1 MLHSWHLDAD
11 LDYAGGVPPVNGSWL
26 LVHPPGAWALRPDAV
41 TQIPNLMLASDYVRT
56 HIDLASMEG
65 ACEAGKRAANGVLE
79 RDASTAA
86 RVRIWPLEEPAKFDH
101 WKRLDAD
108 LYRRGKPHL
117 FELLHLDNAFVAA
130 DVLRRFAT
138 ITGLARLDDLLD
150 EIKLTELV
158 EGLLR
163 RIEIDR

>member
-1 MLHSWHLDAD
+1 M
-11 LDYAGGVPPVNGSWL
+11 
-26 LVHPPGAWALRPDAV
+26 R
-41 TQIPNLMLASDYVRT
+41 
-56 HIDLASMEG
+56 
-65 ACEAGKRAANGVLE
+65 RAAGP
-79 RDASTAA
+79 RTSFSIARARRSSRAA
-86 RVRIWPLEEPAKFDH
+86 IWPLEEPSQFEH